1 MRRLP
6 QLPEYSALLGNAGK
20 IRDVA
25 AKYGPKAVELQAKQP
40 GWAAQ

>member
-1 MRRLP
+1 MTF
-6 QLPEYSALLGNAGK
+6 ALLGNAGK